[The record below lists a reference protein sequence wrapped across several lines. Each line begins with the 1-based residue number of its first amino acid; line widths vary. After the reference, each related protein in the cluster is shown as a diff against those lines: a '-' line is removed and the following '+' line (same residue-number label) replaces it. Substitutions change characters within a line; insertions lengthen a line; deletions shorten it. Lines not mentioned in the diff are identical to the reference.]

1 MSALSTL
8 WTTIST
14 WVQHP
19 ATKYFFHPIPRDH
32 VENPQY
38 VDGPL
43 EAGAHYFR
51 LWLTEMFLKND
62 RVWFAERHPAV
73 HSFVRFQFGTK
84 TVEIPYLAGEFK
96 LQGLNANNLDRV
108 IALNY
113 PLTALMP
120 FNGGVVELM
129 AGLVSMKGD
138 ASLKSFIKVVEDFSG
153 LLNVPQF
160 SAALAVAEP
169 VASGVQELL
178 GGASGELRLGLHQTY
193 TGAGGGGA
201 NVLSPGYIAVVMA
214 DATQL
219 PKDQLWVVADRLQ
232 LGQSLAQS
240 TPFTNYDYI
249 LLRVEGRTARDDM
262 EGLTSIEEPR
272 QRALSALAQGQKEI
286 ARHELSLAQAAA
298 INCPELTR
306 ADRRRTFDGLK
317 KEFEEMGGAG
327 AVPGAALPLGDLVTR
342 AMGVDQAL
350 ALGAPTMAELP

>member
-1 MSALSTL
+1 MSALSSL

-19 ATKYFFHPIPRDH
+19 AAKYFYHPIARDH

-38 VDGPL
+38 AEGPL
-43 EAGAHYFR
+43 EAGVHYFR
-51 LWLTEMFLKND
+51 LWLTEMYLKND
-62 RVWFAERHPAV
+62 HVWFVDRHPAV

-84 TVEIPYLAGEFK
+84 VVEIPYLAGEFK
-96 LQGLNANNLDRV
+96 LQGLNSNNLDRV

-129 AGLVSMKGD
+129 AGLVSMKGNG
-138 ASLKSFIKVVEDFSG
+138 SLKSFIKVVEDFSA

-160 SAALAVAEP
+160 STALSVAEP

-178 GGASGELRLGLHQTY
+178 GGANGELRLGLHQTY

-219 PKDQLWVVADRLQ
+219 PKDQLYVSADRLRF
-232 LGQSLAQS
+232 GPSLAQS
-240 TPFTNYDYI
+240 TSFTGYDYI

-272 QRALSALAQGQKEI
+272 QRALDALAKGQKEV
-286 ARHELSLAQAAA
+286 AQHELSLAQAAA

-306 ADRRRTFDGLK
+306 ADRRRTFAGLK
-317 KEFEEMGGAG
+317 QEFEEMGGAG
-327 AVPGAALPLGDLVTR
+327 AVPGPALALGELIERV
-342 AMGVDQAL
+342 MPVDQAL
-350 ALGAPTMAELP
+350 ALGEPTMAELS